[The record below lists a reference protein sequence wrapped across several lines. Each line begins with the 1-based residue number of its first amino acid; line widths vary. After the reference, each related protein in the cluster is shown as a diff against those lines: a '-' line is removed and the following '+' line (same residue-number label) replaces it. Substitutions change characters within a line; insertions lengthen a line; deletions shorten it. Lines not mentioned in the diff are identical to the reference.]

1 MCLSILSTDCQSL
14 VIQALPCRW
23 SDGSTF
29 RIGPDRSH
37 FTILVGPV
45 EGHPGKRKNSL
56 PEGRLAS
63 PFAIMVS
70 SSSGEAGDPV
80 GKGSRLLLSL
90 FWSILLGGTVLAPSA
105 AASVWSGAVGP
116 RPVIVGADWD
126 YPPYEY
132 LEGGE
137 PQGFNI
143 DLLQALAKVLD
154 LDVDLRLGP
163 WFQVRTDLEE
173 GRLDFLTGMFHSPA
187 RARHVDFTTPF
198 LTVRHAIFTRRG
210 SSIGGVEDL
219 AGREILVE
227 ELDVMHE
234 FILAQPFEA
243 TVIPVKG
250 AEEMLRILASG
261 RHDAALLGRVQGLY
275 LIERHGL
282 SNLVEAGEPFLPS
295 NYCLAVPKGH
305 DELRELLNEGLAIL
319 RATGRY
325 DEIYRKWFGP
335 YERRASPW
343 LVYSLALGFGL
354 FLLLALVVLL
364 WNRALRAEVARRTKE
379 LEEEL
384 QRRYLLEEELLRAAT
399 TDPLTGL
406 LNRSSFEEVLAREMV
421 RSDRY
426 GLPLSVILFDLDGF
440 KSVNDRFGHG
450 KGDAVL
456 RSVASAVKETLRLS
470 DIFARWGG
478 DEFLILIPQSGR
490 AAQALARR
498 ISLLLRSLV
507 DPMPLSASFGIAVYR
522 PKETKEELIH
532 RADLAMYRAKAAPE
546 EPIVVADGDLDPIHE
561 EEKT

>member
-1 MCLSILSTDCQSL
+1 M
-14 VIQALPCRW
+14 
-23 SDGSTF
+23 
-29 RIGPDRSH
+29 
-37 FTILVGPV
+37 
-45 EGHPGKRKNSL
+45 
-56 PEGRLAS
+56 
-63 PFAIMVS
+63 
-70 SSSGEAGDPV
+70 

-90 FWSILLGGTVLAPSA
+90 LWSILLGGVVLAPSA

-116 RPVIVGADWD
+116 RPVTVGADWD

-132 LEGGE
+132 LDGGE

-143 DLLQALAKVLD
+143 DLLQALAKVLN
-154 LDVDLRLGP
+154 LDVDLRPGP
-163 WFQVRTDLEE
+163 WFEVRTDLVE
-173 GRLDFLTGMFHSPA
+173 GRLDFLAGMFHSPA

-219 AGREILVE
+219 AGREVLVE

-250 AEEMLRILASG
+250 TEEMLRILASG
-261 RHDAALLGRVQGLY
+261 RHDAALLGRVQGLH
-275 LIERHGL
+275 LIERYGL
-282 SNLVEAGEPFLPS
+282 SNLVEAGEPFLPRD
-295 NYCLAVPKGH
+295 YCLAVPKGH

-343 LVYSLALGFGL
+343 LVYSLALGLGL
-354 FLLLALVVLL
+354 FLLVALVVLL

-379 LEEEL
+379 LEGEL
-384 QRRYLLEEELLRAAT
+384 QRRCLLEEELLRAAT

-406 LNRSSFEEVLAREMV
+406 LNRSSFEEALAREMA

-426 GLPLSVILFDLDGF
+426 GLPLSAILFDLDGF

-456 RSVASAVKETLRLS
+456 RSVASVIKETLRLS

-478 DEFLILIPQSGR
+478 DEFLILVPQGGR
-490 AAQALARR
+490 EAQALARR
-498 ISLLLRSLV
+498 LSRLLGSLV

-522 PKETKEELIH
+522 PGETREALIH

-546 EPIVVADGDLDPIHE
+546 EPIVVADEDLDPIHE

>member
-1 MCLSILSTDCQSL
+1 M
-14 VIQALPCRW
+14 
-23 SDGSTF
+23 
-29 RIGPDRSH
+29 
-37 FTILVGPV
+37 
-45 EGHPGKRKNSL
+45 
-56 PEGRLAS
+56 
-63 PFAIMVS
+63 
-70 SSSGEAGDPV
+70 

-90 FWSILLGGTVLAPSA
+90 FWSLLLGGAVLAPSA

-132 LEGGE
+132 LDGAE

-173 GRLDFLTGMFHSPA
+173 GRLDFLTGMFHSPE

-210 SSIGGVEDL
+210 SSISGVEDL

-234 FILAQPFEA
+234 FLLAQPFEA

-282 SNLVEAGEPFLPS
+282 SNLVEVGEPFLPRD
-295 NYCLAVPKGH
+295 YCLAVPKGH
-305 DELRELLNEGLAIL
+305 DELRDLLNEGLAIL

-406 LNRSSFEEVLAREMV
+406 LNRSSFEEALAREMA

-426 GLPLSVILFDLDGF
+426 GLPLSAILFDLDGF

-456 RSVASAVKETLRLS
+456 RSVASVIKETLRLS

-478 DEFLILIPQSGR
+478 DEFLILVPQGGR
-490 AAQALARR
+490 EAQALARR
-498 ISLLLRSLV
+498 LSRLLGSLV

-522 PKETKEELIH
+522 PGETREALIH

-546 EPIVVADGDLDPIHE
+546 EPIVVADEDLDPIHE